1 MNRVPKF
8 FRERRVRNIL
18 ESYRKGWF
26 YKTSGPRYTAMGYGM
41 MCAVILISVTQSVKI
56 DTKIIKFTIISLCS
70 SSKSAASSFCD
81 TTRESSSAIFCLST
95 ATWEQGS
102 YGAVC
107 LEVPAGTGDGCSTW
121 EWQRRNMSMYAHVL
135 FQLSHIYVI
144 SITLITLLK

>member
-56 DTKIIKFTIISLCS
+56 DTKMIKFTIISLCS
-70 SSKSAASSFCD
+70 SSKSAASSVWIPP
-81 TTRESSSAIFCLST
+81 ESQVQPSSVCRQPRGSRDHM
-95 ATWEQGS
+95 EQS
-102 YGAVC
+102 V
-107 LEVPAGTGDGCSTW
+107 
-121 EWQRRNMSMYAHVL
+121 
-135 FQLSHIYVI
+135 
-144 SITLITLLK
+144 